1 MTAERLTPS
10 QLEPLRRL
18 STCIV
23 ASAIE
28 TFNVRLRNT
37 GFADSSV
44 RCIFREFPPIV
55 GYAATARIRS
65 SEPPMEGQSY
75 YTRTDWWNHILT
87 IPEPRI
93 VVIED
98 IDQRPGFG
106 AFIGEVHAC
115 ILKALGCVALV
126 TNGAV
131 RDLPGVKASGF
142 QLFAGDVSVS
152 HAYAHVFDFGGT
164 VRVGGLKVQPGD
176 LIQGDLHGVLSVP
189 LEIATKVPAKA
200 EEIQQKRDQ
209 LLCCCEAKDFSL
221 DKLRATLK
229 EMGA

>member
-10 QLEPLRRL
+10 QLEPYRRL
-18 STCIV
+18 STCMV

-28 TFNVRLRNT
+28 TFDVRLRNA

-44 RCIFREFPPIV
+44 RCIFPEFPPMV

-65 SEPPMEGQSY
+65 AEPPMEGQSY

-98 IDQRPGFG
+98 MDDPAGVG

-115 ILKALGCVALV
+115 ILKALGCVGLV

-131 RDLPGVKASGF
+131 RDLPSVEASGF
-142 QLFAGDVSVS
+142 QLFAGDVAVS
-152 HAYAHVFDFGGT
+152 HAYAHVFDFGGS
-164 VRVGGLKVQPGD
+164 VRVGGLKVKPGD
-176 LIQGDLHGVLSVP
+176 LIHGDIHGVLSVP
-189 LEIATKVPAKA
+189 LEIAEKVPAKA
-200 EEIQQKRDQ
+200 EEIQEKRER
-209 LLCCCEAKDFSL
+209 LLGCCCAKDFSL

>member
-10 QLEPLRRL
+10 QLEPFRRL

-23 ASAIE
+23 DSAIE
-28 TFNVRLRNT
+28 TFNVRLKNT

-44 RCIFREFPPIV
+44 RCIFREFPPVV

-75 YTRTDWWNHILT
+75 YTRTDWWNHILS

-93 VVIED
+93 VVVED
-98 IDQRPGFG
+98 IDQRPGLG
-106 AFIGEVHAC
+106 AFVGQVHAC
-115 ILKALGCVALV
+115 ILKALGCVGLV

-131 RDLPGVKASGF
+131 RDLPGVKAAGF
-142 QLFAGDVSVS
+142 QLFAGDVAVS

-189 LEIATKVPAKA
+189 LDIAVQVPAKA
-200 EEIQQKRDQ
+200 AEIQRNRDQ
-209 LLCCCEAKDFSL
+209 LLSCCEEKGFSL
-221 DKLRATLK
+221 DKLRETLK
-229 EMGA
+229 EIGS

>member
-10 QLEPLRRL
+10 QLEPYRRL
-18 STCIV
+18 STCMV

-28 TFNVRLRNT
+28 TFDVRLRNA

-44 RCIFREFPPIV
+44 RCIFPEFPPMV

-65 SEPPMEGQSY
+65 AEPPMEGQSY

-87 IPEPRI
+87 IPEPRV

-98 IDQRPGFG
+98 MDDPAGVG

-115 ILKALGCVALV
+115 ILKALGCVGLV

-131 RDLPGVKASGF
+131 RDLPSVEASGF
-142 QLFAGDVSVS
+142 QLFAGDVAV
-152 HAYAHVFDFGGT
+152 
-164 VRVGGLKVQPGD
+164 
-176 LIQGDLHGVLSVP
+176 
-189 LEIATKVPAKA
+189 
-200 EEIQQKRDQ
+200 
-209 LLCCCEAKDFSL
+209 
-221 DKLRATLK
+221 
-229 EMGA
+229 